1 MLFSEMKIN
10 SLLLMYVVAAIPQ
23 PSRAEE
29 VNLQEVELEEF
40 GRTETGGIAIKRG
53 LSWGDG
59 KRYTTTAAALLTDS
73 YLAEF
78 RLRREEAPRQ
88 RIEDEIKIAG
98 ITLAGTRRYR
108 AYQADFT
115 FGMKLAERARRW
127 YDLTLYGQVTGG
139 LQVVKNNLF
148 IGAGEEQE
156 RLPGDPDVS
165 FFAGGGGRGEAV
177 FRIPRIGSY
186 YFSVGLGAAVEYLKD
201 MDGFV
206 SQPVSGIN
214 YGAYGLVRLS
224 RDRVMEGLRIKKE

>member
-1 MLFSEMKIN
+1 MT
-10 SLLLMYVVAAIPQ
+10 
-23 PSRAEE
+23 
-29 VNLQEVELEEF
+29 NLELEEF

-53 LSWGDG
+53 LSWGDE

-88 RIEDEIKIAG
+88 RIADEIKIAG
-98 ITLAGTRRYR
+98 LTLAGMRRYR

-115 FGMKLAERARRW
+115 FGMELAERARRW
-127 YDLTLYGQVTGG
+127 YDLKLYGQVTGG

-148 IGAGEEQE
+148 VGEGEERE
-156 RLPGDPDVS
+156 RLPGDPEVG
-165 FFAGGGGRGEAV
+165 FYAGGGGRGEAV

-186 YFSVGLGAAVEYLKD
+186 YFSIGIGGTVEYLRD
-201 MDGFV
+201 LDDFL
-206 SQPVSGIN
+206 QEPVDGIN

-224 RDRVMEGLRIKKE
+224 REKVRKELRFKKE